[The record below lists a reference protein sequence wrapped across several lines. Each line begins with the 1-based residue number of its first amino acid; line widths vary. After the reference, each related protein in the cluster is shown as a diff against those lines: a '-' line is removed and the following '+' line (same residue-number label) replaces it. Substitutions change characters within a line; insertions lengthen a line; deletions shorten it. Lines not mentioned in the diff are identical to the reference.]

1 MKARNL
7 IRIIL
12 FSLLATDC
20 MVVSAQNCEEIFLNR
35 LRQTYHQ
42 RKPHFIKQVRNAAIS
57 LKVVN
62 PPDLQTLPEDSII
75 LICKVFFTK
84 KTIKDIDNG
93 KIDKSKFLCYFNPK
107 SIVLDEAIPIFHG
120 SNLDVFPWE
129 KNKFTLE
136 YYYNNQ
142 LSVLK
147 NYVQRYRPEIVFT
160 TGCAIWD
167 GYVLFCKD
175 GKVQTLNLE
184 TGIIEP
190 ITENNTYVKDNLN
203 MSLGVMTKP
212 DKIVICY

>member
-1 MKARNL
+1 M
-7 IRIIL
+7 
-12 FSLLATDC
+12 
-20 MVVSAQNCEEIFLNR
+20 
-35 LRQTYHQ
+35 
-42 RKPHFIKQVRNAAIS
+42 
-57 LKVVN
+57 
-62 PPDLQTLPEDSII
+62 
-75 LICKVFFTK
+75 
-84 KTIKDIDNG
+84 
-93 KIDKSKFLCYFNPK
+93 
-107 SIVLDEAIPIFHG
+107 
-120 SNLDVFPWE
+120 
-129 KNKFTLE
+129 
-136 YYYNNQ
+136 
-142 LSVLK
+142 SVLK